1 MYTHTG
7 PLPNN
12 WAIVYGRII
21 RVSNL
26 NQNCG
31 AGGCG
36 GDDVPLVIIAEPFN
50 VHRLAED
57 STPLPED
64 K

>member
-1 MYTHTG
+1 MCTPTPG
-7 PLPNN
+7 PNK

-21 RVSNL
+21 KVPNL
-26 NQNCG
+26 DEDCG

-36 GDDVPLVIIAEPFN
+36 GDNVLLVIIAEPFN

-57 STPLPED
+57 STLLPED